1 MNDLLGKDIGWKVFS
16 LVLAIGLWF
25 IVINIKNPEE
35 SMTFTIPVEIQNL
48 NVIEANNLII
58 ANFDEIEDKHITL
71 NIHGTRLTLDS
82 LKTIKIFRCY

>member
-35 SMTFTIPVEIQNL
+35 SMTFTIPVEIQ
-48 NVIEANNLII
+48 I
-58 ANFDEIEDKHITL
+58 
-71 NIHGTRLTLDS
+71 
-82 LKTIKIFRCY
+82 